1 MPSQFFGLS
10 IAASGLRA
18 ANAALNTTGNNISNV
33 YTEGYSRQRVT
44 QEAANAL
51 RVFATYGCAG
61 AGVDTVAIERVR
73 DSFYDMR
80 FRDNNSTLM
89 EYDIKNYYCDTLQQ
103 YFDDDGVSGFAAIFN
118 AFSATLETLST
129 NRSTTE
135 AKQQFIGAAQKM
147 AEYFNNTAG
156 NLRELQKDINSE
168 IKIRIDRINSIAT
181 ELATLN
187 KQINVIEMTGTN
199 ARANELRDK
208 RDLFLDELSEIVD
221 VETEE
226 FPLTDA
232 NNPERETGG
241 TRFIVYIAGGQ
252 CLVDNTDFH
261 TLECHSRK
269 DDEKINQMD
278 ADGLYNVYWDN
289 GNDFNLNNA
298 SMKGSLRGL
307 VAMRDGNN
315 NQAFSGLVTGV
326 AQGVSGTEVK
336 VKVTKEHLKNMD
348 KCTLPNSPT
357 NKGGDILIGNTQFY
371 YTSWEYDEATETYT
385 FLMNDA
391 KCDSKVTSAMMGKE
405 AEVGKNINY
414 QGIPYYLAQMNE
426 FIRSFS
432 AKVNEIF
439 GKGYDVNGN
448 LFGREKDAAGNY
460 VGNALT
466 FFTAQKPVADE
477 GYSASQYGLDDFE
490 DSNKYYEMTA
500 FNIQINS
507 KLLADADLLGTKSTA
522 DIGVEECG
530 QVDELKAALVD
541 KTKFSFRNSTAAE
554 FLDTLL
560 SDVALNASN
569 AKNFYDTYYGIAVTI
584 ENQRA
589 SISSVDE
596 DEEAMNMIRYE
607 NAYTLSSKMIQ
618 TLTEIYD
625 RLILQTGV

>member
-80 FRDNNSTLM
+80 FRDNNCTLM

-507 KLLADADLLGTKSTA
+507 KLLADADLLGTKSTS